1 MGINTFV
8 CFPEGEPWNTYTYH
22 IHTIYIHTHIY
33 IYINIYININEIVSD
48 RVIITAD
55 SRITIYACGLLISV
69 PFLILT
75 IAAYS
80 ITPELRDI
88 YGKTVCHYCGC
99 LALAFVMLVIIQLW
113 NIELSNQT
121 CTNIGKMIYL
131 ISYNTYLIL
140 WLISDIIIKYR

>member
-1 MGINTFV
+1 M
-8 CFPEGEPWNTYTYH
+8 
-22 IHTIYIHTHIY
+22 Y
-33 IYINIYININEIVSD
+33 IYINIYININKIVSD

-140 WLISDIIIKYR
+140 